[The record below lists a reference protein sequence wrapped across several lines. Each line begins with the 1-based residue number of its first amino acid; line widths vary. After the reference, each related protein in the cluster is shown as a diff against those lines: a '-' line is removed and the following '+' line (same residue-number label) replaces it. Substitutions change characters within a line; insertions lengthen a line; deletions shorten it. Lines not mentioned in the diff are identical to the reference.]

1 MFLLVYRDI
10 LSRHV
15 CFLLSFPF
23 QLKKEICEAHDE
35 LRALYEELR
44 SSHASSDSVEID
56 DLEPDSDFKPGC
68 LTTFVKNFRDVLEE
82 MVRDNSTRTTVR
94 CCRMKLN
101 IISSITGPRF

>member
-1 MFLLVYRDI
+1 MFLLFYKNI
-10 LSRHV
+10 LHGRV
-15 CFLLSFPF
+15 AFFPF

-35 LRALYEELR
+35 LRALYVELR

-68 LTTFVKNFRDVLEE
+68 LTIFVKNFRDVLEE
-82 MVRDNSTRTTVR
+82 MVRDNNTRTSVS

-101 IISSITGPRF
+101 IISSKTGLKS